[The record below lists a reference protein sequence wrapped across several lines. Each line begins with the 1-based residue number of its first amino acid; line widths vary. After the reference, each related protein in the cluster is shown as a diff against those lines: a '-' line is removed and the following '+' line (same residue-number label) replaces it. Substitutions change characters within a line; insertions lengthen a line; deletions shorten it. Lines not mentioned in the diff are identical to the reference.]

1 MAIDTVFKRA
11 SASNPFPQALMVWP
25 SGTVDRQAAAWVY
38 VGITAG
44 ALANPAYE
52 LFSATS
58 EIMKTLAEWS
68 YLLPTLAKNSTFN
81 NTLVENSKI

>member
-11 SASNPFPQALMVWP
+11 SASNPFPQAIMAWP

-44 ALANPAYE
+44 ALASPAYE
-52 LFSATS
+52 LFVATS
-58 EIMKTLAEWS
+58 DIMKTLSDWS
-68 YLLPTLAKNSTFN
+68 YLMPTLAKNSIN
-81 NTLVENSKI
+81 NNIVVENSKI

>member
-11 SASNPFPQALMVWP
+11 SAATPFPHALLVWP

-44 ALANPAYE
+44 ALASPAYE
-52 LFSATS
+52 LFAATS
-58 EIMKTLAEWS
+58 DIMKTLAEWS
-68 YLLPTLAKNSTFN
+68 YLMPTLAKNSTHN
-81 NTLVENSKI
+81 NTVVENSKI